1 MNKENSIINGREA
14 DIFLYGEIA
23 NNAGDDDA
31 VLSVDVVTELMR
43 LSQICDRIK
52 VHINSEGGEVYA
64 GISIFNALRSCG
76 KDVVIYTDGISASI
90 AGIIAMCG
98 RPHYMSKY
106 ARLMIHNVSAGVYGN
121 KDDLKGTIN
130 EIMALEDTLA
140 QIISVKM
147 GKSAEEVKATFF
159 DGADHWFT
167 AEQAVAAGL
176 ADGIYDLDV
185 DFKGAESVD
194 DVYNTVFTN
203 RAAIR
208 SQIIKNMF
216 DAKKFSQKARFE
228 NVQSEDDV
236 LRVIDE
242 LLGEKES
249 LERENEN
256 LKARIKELEDQDI
269 EKILD
274 TAVKAGKIDEGEKE
288 DYRALLNSNRKSAE
302 KILTA
307 LKPKR
312 SIKNDLNGDDPEP
325 DGEGAWDKKMSQ
337 IHNRRK

>member
-1 MNKENSIINGREA
+1 MNKENYIINGREA

-23 NNAGDDDA
+23 NNAGADDV

-43 LSQICDRIK
+43 LSQSCDRID

-64 GISIFNALRSCG
+64 GISIFNALRACS
-76 KDVVIYTDGISASI
+76 KEVVVYTDGISASI

-106 ARLMIHNVSAGVYGN
+106 ARLMIHSVSAGVYGN
-121 KDDLKGTIN
+121 KKDLEGTID
-130 EIMALEDTLA
+130 EILALENTLA
-140 QIISVKM
+140 DIISSRM
-147 GKSAEEVKATFF
+147 GLSAEEVKAAYF
-159 DGADHWFT
+159 DGTDHWFT

-176 ADGIYDLDV
+176 ADGIYDLNLE
-185 DFKGAESVD
+185 FRGSESAS
-194 DVYNTVFTN
+194 DVYKKVFTN

-208 SQIIKNMF
+208 SQIIKDMF
-216 DAKKFSQKARFE
+216 DVKKISQKTRFE
-228 NVQSEDDV
+228 NVKSEDDV
-236 LRVIDE
+236 LKVIDD
-242 LLGEKES
+242 LLWEKES
-249 LERENEN
+249 LERENED
-256 LKARIKELEDQDI
+256 LKARIKELEDKDI
-269 EKILD
+269 EKILE

-312 SIKNDLNGDDPEP
+312 SIKNELGEDSDDPK
-325 DGEGAWDKKMSQ
+325 EGAWDQKMNQ
-337 IHNRRK
+337 IRENIK

>member
-23 NNAGDDDA
+23 NNAGEDV

-43 LSQICDRIK
+43 LSQSCDRIN

-64 GISIFNALRSCG
+64 GISIFNALRSCS

-106 ARLMIHNVSAGVYGN
+106 ARLMIHSVSAGVYGN
-121 KDDLKGTIN
+121 KKDLEGTID
-130 EIMALEDTLA
+130 EILALENTLA
-140 QIISVKM
+140 DIISSRM
-147 GKSAEEVKATFF
+147 GRSAEEVKEVYF
-159 DGADHWFT
+159 DGTDHWFT

-176 ADGIYDLDV
+176 ADGIYDLNLE
-185 DFKGAESVD
+185 FRGSESAS
-194 DVYNTVFTN
+194 DVYKKVFTN

-208 SQIIKNMF
+208 SQIIKDMF
-216 DAKKFSQKARFE
+216 DVKKISQKTRFE
-228 NVQSEDDV
+228 NVKSEDDV
-236 LRVIDE
+236 LKVIDE

-249 LERENEN
+249 LERENED
-256 LKARIKELEDQDI
+256 LKARIKELEDKDI
-269 EKILD
+269 EKILE
-274 TAVKAGKIDEGEKE
+274 TAVKAGKIDEGEKD

-312 SIKNDLNGDDPEP
+312 SIKNELGGEDNENQ
-325 DGEGAWDKKMSQ
+325 GEGAWDRKMNQ
-337 IHNRRK
+337 IRENRK